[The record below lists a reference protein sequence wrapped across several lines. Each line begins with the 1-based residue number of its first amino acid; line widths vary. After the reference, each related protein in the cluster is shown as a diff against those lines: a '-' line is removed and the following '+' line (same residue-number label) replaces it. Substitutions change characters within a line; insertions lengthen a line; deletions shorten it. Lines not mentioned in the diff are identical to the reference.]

1 MVLIYKFKSNI
12 METSVKSGTTT
23 IGMKCQDGVLLASES
38 KAGMGYMITN
48 KEVQKVFQIDDK
60 IGVTIAGLVSDA
72 QQLVNILKAEIN
84 LYKLESGE
92 EMKVDAV
99 ASLLS
104 NIMYARRLFPYFT
117 QIIIGGVDKEGTKLF
132 SFDPTGSKIEEEYVS
147 TGSGSPFV
155 YGVLEKDFRKGMTMQ
170 EGKEL
175 IKQAIKSAAERDM
188 ASGGEKIWIA
198 EITGKGFKLSG
209 DKIK

>member
-1 MVLIYKFKSNI
+1 
-12 METSVKSGTTT
+12 METSVRSGTTT
-23 IGMKCQDGVLLASES
+23 IGMKCKDGVILASES
-38 KAGMGYMITN
+38 KAGMGYMVTN
-48 KEVQKVFQIDDK
+48 KEVQKVFQIDDR

-72 QQLVNILKAEIN
+72 QQLVNIIKAEIN
-84 LYKLESGE
+84 LYKLECEE
-92 EMKVDAV
+92 EMRVDAV

-117 QIIIGGVDKEGTKLF
+117 QIVVGGMDKEGSKLF

-155 YGVLEKDFRKGMTMQ
+155 YGILEKDFKKGMTIE
-170 EGKEL
+170 EGKGL
-175 IKQAIKSAAERDM
+175 VKQAIKSAAERDM

-198 EITGKGFKLSG
+198 EITSKGFKLSEE
-209 DKIK
+209 KIK

>member
-1 MVLIYKFKSNI
+1 
-12 METSVKSGTTT
+12 METSMKCGTTT
-23 IGMKCQDGVLLASES
+23 IGMKCKDGVLLASES
-38 KAGMGYMITN
+38 KAGMGNIITN
-48 KEVQKVFQIDDK
+48 KEVQKVFQIDDR

-72 QQLVNILKAEIN
+72 QQLVNMLKAEIN

-92 EMKVDAV
+92 EMRVDAV

-104 NIMYARRLFPYFT
+104 NIMYARRLFPYLT
-117 QIIIGGVDKEGTKLF
+117 QMVVGGVDKEGTKLF
-132 SFDPTGSKIEEEYVS
+132 SFDPTGSKMEEEYVS

-155 YGVLEKDFRKGMTMQ
+155 YGILEKDFKKAMSMQ

-175 IKQAIKSAAERDM
+175 TKQAIKSAAGRDM

-198 EITGKGFKLSG
+198 EITSKGFRLNK